1 MTAAILVLVVALAAA
16 NGSNDVPKGV
26 ATLAGAGVT
35 RYRTAIAWGTAATLA
50 GSLVSLHFA
59 DRLTKLFSNGIV
71 TATPTPAFTLGV
83 LAGVTVWVGF
93 ATVAKLPVSTTH
105 AIVGSLV
112 GAGLLLS
119 AGSVNFEALPSRVIG
134 PLLLSVGVAYLVSM
148 VLNLLPE
155 RIPECVCVSLERPV
169 ASPALHPQG
178 AAMLA
183 EPLRLPLAN
192 VTSGTM
198 AECAVHDSSARR
210 VGLNVNGAH
219 WVSSGATSFARGLN
233 DTPKIVAIGAFA
245 LVPAGMTT
253 QQILLVVAA
262 AMAAGSILGGVRIAR
277 RIGEGVVKMSHVEGF
292 KANVT
297 TALLVG
303 YAANRGVPLST
314 THVSTGAIAGAPG
327 KDVSRLHTR
336 TLRDF
341 LIAWTLTPVTAGLVA
356 AGVFAL
362 VR

>member
-1 MTAAILVLVVALAAA
+1 MTVAIFLLVVALAAA

-35 RYRTAIAWGTAATLA
+35 RYRTAILWGTATTMA
-50 GSLVSLHFA
+50 GSLMSLQFA
-59 DRLTKLFSNGIV
+59 DRLTKLFSKGIV
-71 TATPTPAFTLGV
+71 TATPTPAFALAV
-83 LAGVTVWVGF
+83 LAGATTWVAF
-93 ATVAKLPVSTTH
+93 ATATKLPVSTTH

-112 GAGLLLS
+112 GAGLLLT
-119 AGSVNFEALPSRVIG
+119 AGSVNFEALPSRVVG
-134 PLLLSVGVAYLVSM
+134 PLLLSVGAAYLLSR
-148 VLNLLPE
+148 VLSLLPG
-155 RIPECVCVSLERPV
+155 RIPECVCVSLENPV
-169 ASPALHPQG
+169 APSLLSPQG

-183 EPLRLPLAN
+183 EPATLPVAR
-192 VTSGTM
+192 VTTGSV
-198 AECAVHDSSARR
+198 AECARHDAGARR

-233 DTPKIVAIGAFA
+233 DTPKIVVLGAFA
-245 LVPAGMTT
+245 LVPAGMST

-262 AMAAGSILGGVRIAR
+262 AMAAGSIVGGMRIAR
-277 RIGEGVVKMSHVEGF
+277 RLGEGVVKMSHVEGF
-292 KANVT
+292 KANLT

-303 YAANRGVPLST
+303 FAANRGLPLST

-327 KDVSRLHTR
+327 RDVSRLDTR

-341 LIAWTLTPVTAGLVA
+341 LIAWTLTPLTAGLVA
-356 AGVFAL
+356 AGVFTV